1 MTEQE
6 SESTGFTSE
15 HQRRLAALEGYTQD
29 NNSRLEALLASP
41 GPIGSF
47 NVISQGTENAND
59 ASTYRQDARPASD
72 NSGRRGGTDLGNS
85 QRSLDSRR
93 DSKRNQSSA
102 SLSSFMQ
109 RPHSRIEIVGMSL
122 FGGAALGFGQQ
133 VIESITSTVLEF
145 WKNNLS
151 ETTVV
156 DLGMSIISCAS
167 SILSSSSY
175 SIIATMAC
183 ALLGLWKVIGSTGT
197 QRVSDILEVIGL
209 TKTESKMVSED
220 LQVSDFSNLVLIKK
234 PELRESLL

>member
-1 MTEQE
+1 MTEKE

-29 NNSRLEALLASP
+29 DDSRLEAILASP

-47 NVISQGTENAND
+47 NVVSQGTENAND

-72 NSGRRGGTDLGNS
+72 NSRRRGGTNLVNS

-109 RPHSRIEIVGMSL
+109 RPHSCIEMSL

-156 DLGMSIISCAS
+156 DLGTSMISCAS

-175 SIIATMAC
+175 SIIATM
-183 ALLGLWKVIGSTGT
+183 LLGLWKVLGSTGT

-209 TKTESKMVSED
+209 TKTESKMVSKFRIF
-220 LQVSDFSNLVLIKK
+220 QT
-234 PELRESLL
+234 